1 MMEIIIFIIAGLDRQ
16 PLEKIAA
23 IIADLG
29 FNCVR
34 LPWALDT
41 LFENPVIK
49 PERLSANP
57 GLVGGTAMELLDAVV
72 TALSNENIL
81 ILINN
86 HISTAQWCCPAEDGL
101 WYTEKVKVVFVS
113 SCNH

>member
-1 MMEIIIFIIAGLDRQ
+1 MT
-16 PLEKIAA
+16 

-41 LFENPVIK
+41 LFENPVVK
-49 PERLSANP
+49 EERLSANTD
-57 GLVGGTAMELLDAVV
+57 LVGLTAMELMDAVV
-72 TALSNENIL
+72 DSLSQHGIIVIL
-81 ILINN
+81 NN

-101 WYTEKVKVVFVS
+101 WYTDKVT
-113 SCNH
+113 

>member
-1 MMEIIIFIIAGLDRQ
+1 MSGVIKYCDSGLDRQ
-16 PLEKIAA
+16 PLNTIVG

-49 PERLSANP
+49 EERLSANTD
-57 GLVGGTAMELLDAVV
+57 LVSD
-72 TALSNENIL
+72 S
-81 ILINN
+81 
-86 HISTAQWCCPAEDGL
+86 
-101 WYTEKVKVVFVS
+101 
-113 SCNH
+113 